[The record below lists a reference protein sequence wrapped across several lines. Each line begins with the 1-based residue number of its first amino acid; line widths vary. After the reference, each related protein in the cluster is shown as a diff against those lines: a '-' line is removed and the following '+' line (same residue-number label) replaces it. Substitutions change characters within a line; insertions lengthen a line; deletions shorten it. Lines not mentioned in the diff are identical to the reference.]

1 MKVIWRKSRMTFF
14 IVVVFFPIF
23 AIMRI
28 ILVLIL
34 LVFGCQQTTVN
45 GQLSYPDLG

>member
-23 AIMRI
+23 AFTINYYRYEESA
-28 ILVLIL
+28 
-34 LVFGCQQTTVN
+34 FYCYWRKRN
-45 GQLSYPDLG
+45 A